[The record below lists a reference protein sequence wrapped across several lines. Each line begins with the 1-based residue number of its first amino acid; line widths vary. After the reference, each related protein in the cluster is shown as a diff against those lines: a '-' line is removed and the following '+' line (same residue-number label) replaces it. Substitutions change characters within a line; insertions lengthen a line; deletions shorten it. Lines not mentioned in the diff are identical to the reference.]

1 MPSTGKP
8 LVLGYHCLG
17 AIAREH
23 DPIHLA
29 VTPERFRAQVNA
41 LLGRGYEFV
50 TLSEFARRL
59 RATGPPAGVCALTFD
74 DGTADNATLLPQLLE
89 KLGVPAT
96 LFVCPG
102 LLGRPYPWLT
112 RQAGV
117 RFMSEEDLRQVAR
130 LSFIEIGSH
139 TFEHRDLSAATA
151 DEAYRELAGSKRALE
166 DLTGRPVETF
176 AYPYGRYSPACPA
189 AAERAG
195 YLCAVTADTKGGW
208 EPYELRRAGIAA
220 WDRRITFALK
230 SRGVFHAVLRSPPGR
245 LALGARRSLGRT
257 DRRL

>member
-1 MPSTGKP
+1 MPSTGRP

-17 AIAREH
+17 AFARKD

-29 VTPERFRAQVNA
+29 VTPERFGAQVKR

-50 TLSEFARRL
+50 ALSEFARRL
-59 RATGPPAGVCALTFD
+59 RGFGPPAGVCSLTFD
-74 DGTADNATLLPQLLE
+74 DGTADSATLLPQLLE

-96 LFVCPG
+96 IFVCPG
-102 LLGRPYPWLT
+102 LLGRPYPWLA
-112 RQAGV
+112 RRAGM
-117 RFMSEEDLRQVAR
+117 RFMSEEELRKVAS
-130 LSFIEIGSH
+130 LPFVEIGSH
-139 TFEHRDLSAATA
+139 TFDHRDLSDATA

-176 AYPYGRYSPACPA
+176 AFPFGRYSPACPA

-195 YLCAVTADTKGGW
+195 YLCAVTADGKGGW
-208 EPYELRRAGIAA
+208 DPYELRREGIAS
-220 WDRRITFALK
+220 WDGQITFALK

-245 LALGARRSLGRT
+245 IALGARRSLARA